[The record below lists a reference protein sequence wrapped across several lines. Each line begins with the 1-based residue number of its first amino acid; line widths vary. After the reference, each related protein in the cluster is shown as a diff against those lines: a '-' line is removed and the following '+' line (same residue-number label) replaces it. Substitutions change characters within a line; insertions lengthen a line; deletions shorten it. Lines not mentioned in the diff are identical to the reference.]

1 MKNQGN
7 IPPKNHNFPVTNT
20 EDMDICDLPKT
31 QSDNSMI
38 LGKQYSNKMR
48 NFTKIEIIFKK
59 ERNFVA
65 KKMLN

>member
-1 MKNQGN
+1 
-7 IPPKNHNFPVTNT
+7 
-20 EDMDICDLPKT
+20 MDICDLPKT